1 MSVQNKTEY
10 VQDIIKLQN
19 RLFETNYTFWIEHVL
34 FSFNWWFLIILT
46 ILPWAIWWRF
56 VDKKRIIEISLM
68 GTLVMIT
75 SVFLDVVGI
84 SFLLWGYAYKDIQMI
99 PLLSPIDLTILPI
112 VYMFVYQIFSKWK
125 SYLFSLIV
133 AATGAAFIVE
143 QLFEWM
149 DIYQLYSWKHIYS
162 FFIYIAIGIVFKW
175 LIQKMKERQ
184 AQESVE

>member
-10 VQDIIKLQN
+10 VQDIIELQN
-19 RLFETNYTFWIEHVL
+19 KLFEINYTFWIEHVL
-34 FSFNWWFLIILT
+34 FSFNWWFLIIIT
-46 ILPWAIWWRF
+46 ILPWGIWWRF

-75 SVFLDVVGI
+75 SVFLDVVGT

-99 PLLSPIDLTILPI
+99 PLLSAVDITILPI

-143 QLFEWM
+143 QLFERM